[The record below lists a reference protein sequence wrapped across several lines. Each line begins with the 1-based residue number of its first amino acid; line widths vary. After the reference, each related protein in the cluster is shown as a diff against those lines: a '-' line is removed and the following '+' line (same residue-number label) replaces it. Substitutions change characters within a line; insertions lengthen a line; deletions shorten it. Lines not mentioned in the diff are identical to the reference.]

1 MILQSKILQ
10 LSIEQ
15 FSLMEMLFRNL
26 AVMAKFG
33 KMMMTDDCDYILPVS
48 KFRSLG
54 DKW

>member
-1 MILQSKILQ
+1 MILQSKILR
-10 LSIEQ
+10 LS
-15 FSLMEMLFRNL
+15 SSGLMLVLFRNL

>member
-1 MILQSKILQ
+1 MILQSKILR
-10 LSIEQ
+10 LSSS
-15 FSLMEMLFRNL
+15 SLMLALFRNL

>member
-1 MILQSKILQ
+1 MEQ
-10 LSIEQ
+10 LR
-15 FSLMEMLFRNL
+15 LMEMLCRNL